1 MHTWATI
8 IKDHDENVE
17 LEELEDDFTL
27 IVDTETEGNNN
38 KLFIWFCSMRSCP
51 RSRCNRSCPTLS
63 CSCCCCYGNDETSLD
78 DEENDAEA
86 VVDHNN
92 HEVEILQFKIYIFC
106 NQMSLTDIGDG

>member
-38 KLFIWFCSMRSCP
+38 KLF
-51 RSRCNRSCPTLS
+51 
-63 CSCCCCYGNDETSLD
+63 
-78 DEENDAEA
+78 
-86 VVDHNN
+86 
-92 HEVEILQFKIYIFC
+92 VEIDYHSHLMMLQRLL
-106 NQMSLTDIGDG
+106 QL

>member
-38 KLFIWFCSMRSCP
+38 KLF
-51 RSRCNRSCPTLS
+51 L
-63 CSCCCCYGNDETSLD
+63 
-78 DEENDAEA
+78 
-86 VVDHNN
+86 
-92 HEVEILQFKIYIFC
+92 EIDYHSHLRMLQRLF
-106 NQMSLTDIGDG
+106 QL

>member
-38 KLFIWFCSMRSCP
+38 KLF
-51 RSRCNRSCPTLS
+51 
-63 CSCCCCYGNDETSLD
+63 
-78 DEENDAEA
+78 
-86 VVDHNN
+86 
-92 HEVEILQFKIYIFC
+92 VEIVYHSHLRMLQRLL
-106 NQMSLTDIGDG
+106 QL

>member
-38 KLFIWFCSMRSCP
+38 KLF
-51 RSRCNRSCPTLS
+51 
-63 CSCCCCYGNDETSLD
+63 
-78 DEENDAEA
+78 
-86 VVDHNN
+86 
-92 HEVEILQFKIYIFC
+92 VEIDYHFHLRMLQRLL
-106 NQMSLTDIGDG
+106 QL

>member
-38 KLFIWFCSMRSCP
+38 KLF
-51 RSRCNRSCPTLS
+51 
-63 CSCCCCYGNDETSLD
+63 
-78 DEENDAEA
+78 
-86 VVDHNN
+86 
-92 HEVEILQFKIYIFC
+92 VEIDYHSHLRMLQRLL
-106 NQMSLTDIGDG
+106 QL